1 MRLLRYNLW
10 ATNYLI
16 LCIYRRSE
24 EKWKSFSPN
33 PVDNLIIFIM
43 VNHVGNGWFEK
54 KLFRAQRTDD
64 LIIMVMGRSK
74 SMIHRLWVGE
84 IQWIWPKIFSSQF
97 FLNLCQSEAYVSLMI
112 GKIKKKSKPT
122 SRVLARVEK
131 CKNPENYMFIYNQ
144 FSVISDHFKH
154 N

>member
-1 MRLLRYNLW
+1 MRYNLW

-64 LIIMVMGRSK
+64 LIIIILDHGHNLWLMPSGEPCLVLFLSINHALSKHGQSHELVQVVDEHIILQQIIKTRS
-74 SMIHRLWVGE
+74 
-84 IQWIWPKIFSSQF
+84 
-97 FLNLCQSEAYVSLMI
+97 
-112 GKIKKKSKPT
+112 
-122 SRVLARVEK
+122 
-131 CKNPENYMFIYNQ
+131 IY
-144 FSVISDHFKH
+144 
-154 N
+154 